1 MKRTFR
7 AGRFEEAAKLRDEIA
22 ALRRAPPT
30 VCSSPH
36 SAASSAATAHGE
48 GGLGGVQGWGEGDDT
63 TVTGVEG
70 ALGGEEEREAGAD
83 SREEAE
89 AVAEVRVGV
98 VSTMLNPRSEML
110 EAWLKYHYA
119 IGFHVVLL
127 FLDNPSDVGVCLCV
141 CVRVCVCVCVC
152 VCVPGG
158 ISMARCDVWNKRCA
172 LTRTNSHVTLHSPP
186 KCSCQNVSNIVAT
199 H

>member
-1 MKRTFR
+1 MQ
-7 AGRFEEAAKLRDEIA
+7 GR
-22 ALRRAPPT
+22 
-30 VCSSPH
+30 
-36 SAASSAATAHGE
+36 GE
-48 GGLGGVQGWGEGDDT
+48 RGDT
-63 TVTGVEG
+63 RVTRVEG
-70 ALGGEEEREAGAD
+70 AVEGEGEREAGAD

-89 AVAEVRVGV
+89 AEAEVRVGV

-152 VCVPGG
+152 VCSWRHLDGTL
-158 ISMARCDVWNKRCA
+158 RCVEQKV
-172 LTRTNSHVTLHSPP
+172 RTNSHELARHLALAPQVLLS
-186 KCSCQNVSNIVAT
+186 KR
-199 H
+199 